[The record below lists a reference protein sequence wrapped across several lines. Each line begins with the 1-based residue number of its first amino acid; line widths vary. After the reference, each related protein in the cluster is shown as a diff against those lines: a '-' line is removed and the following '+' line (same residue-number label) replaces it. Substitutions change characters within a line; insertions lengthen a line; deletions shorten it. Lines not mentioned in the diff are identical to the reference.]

1 MLVTQFMGC
10 ARTENFKHF
19 RIYLE
24 KSPLLLNP
32 RGSVNEREIFE
43 LKQNRFV
50 VRNLPH
56 SWPYQQT
63 SESPMILVLRI
74 VIIDLVHVKEFESI
88 LLSGKL

>member
-24 KSPLLLNP
+24 KSRLLLNP
-32 RGSVNEREIFE
+32 RRYVHERENFE

-50 VRNLPH
+50 VQKLSQPRVVASKFTP
-56 SWPYQQT
+56 
-63 SESPMILVLRI
+63 
-74 VIIDLVHVKEFESI
+74 
-88 LLSGKL
+88 LLAIPAKF